1 MFCSEVTIDR
11 QETQFWLQA
20 ISQWFQ
26 FVLAPVSSVIGH
38 CSLFETSWFFTI
50 RFPTAGLYSKLYDY
64 TIVEVVKPIV
74 VVAWTLFFCLLLF
87 PYIINWP
94 SSLSTRAK
102 FHQLDQELLVI
113 VFKQTM
119 WSISCHTKDNV
130 MKIHFR
136 IFLLRLDDIEFK

>member
-38 CSLFETSWFFTI
+38 CSCLKHHDFSQSGFQLL
-50 RFPTAGLYSKLYDY
+50 AYSKLYDY
-64 TIVEVVKPIV
+64 TIVEAVKPIV

-119 WSISCHTKDNV
+119 QCGASSHTKGQYYEDS
-130 MKIHFR
+130 FG
-136 IFLLRLDDIEFK
+136 IFLSGLKWHWI